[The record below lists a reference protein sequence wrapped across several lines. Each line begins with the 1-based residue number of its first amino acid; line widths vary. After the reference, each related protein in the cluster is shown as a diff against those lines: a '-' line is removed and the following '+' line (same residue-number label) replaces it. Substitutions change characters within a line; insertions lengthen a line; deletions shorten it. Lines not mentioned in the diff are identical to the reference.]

1 MVIAALLGILIFN
14 SPPVQGP
21 RVVSLSP
28 AVTEIIYAIGR
39 GDLLVGNTIYCDYP
53 EEAKEVRK
61 VGDLISP
68 KIELIKSLRPD
79 FVFLT
84 LPLQRHVKE
93 ELSALGIETV
103 DVSPESISGIY
114 EAIMKVGRLLGAK
127 MKAESLVAELKS
139 TVDSLRNSRSE
150 WRPRCYVEL
159 SSDPPYTVGG
169 TSFVNELLEVA
180 GGVNIFSDVKKSYF
194 VVSLETVVER
204 NPEVIILIY
213 EGASREDVLGR
224 LGFEKVEAV
233 KRGWIITGLDPDLL
247 TRPGPR
253 FVEGIKALREA
264 ILSLESNR
272 KSRP

>member
-1 MVIAALLGILIFN
+1 MIAALLGLLIFS

-28 AVTEIIYAIGR
+28 AVTEIIYVIGR

-53 EEAKEVRK
+53 EEAKRVRK

-68 KIELIKSLRPD
+68 KIELIKSLEPD
-79 FVFLT
+79 LVFLT
-84 LPLQRHVKE
+84 LPLQRHVRE

-114 EAIMKVGRLLGAK
+114 EAIKKVGRLLGAEAR
-127 MKAESLVAELKS
+127 AESLVAELKS
-139 TVDSLRNSRSE
+139 AVDSLRSTRSK
-150 WRPRCYVEL
+150 WRPKCYLEL
-159 SSDPPYTVGG
+159 SPDPPYTAGG
-169 TSFVNELLEVA
+169 SSFVDELLEVA

-194 VVSLETVVER
+194 VVSMESVVKR

-213 EGASREDVLGR
+213 EGASRDAVLGR

-233 KRGWIITGLDPDLL
+233 KRGWIITGLDPDVI

-253 FVEGIKALREA
+253 FVEGILALREA
-264 ILSLESNR
+264 IQSLGSNR
-272 KSRP
+272 RSQP